1 MPFLDHLEELRW
13 RLLKSL
19 VAILLGT
26 IIGWI
31 IVQRIDIIGLLT
43 QPIAAHIPGGRLNY
57 TSPTDPF
64 FITLKFAFIV
74 GVVLSSPLVVYQLW
88 AFLAPALYERER
100 RLVIPALVVGMLL
113 FLAGAAAGYFLAL
126 PHALSFLL
134 GFQNQA
140 LQPIITADRYFAFAA
155 QVIVAMGAVTELPLV
170 IIILTSL
177 GLVTPAGLRRNR
189 RFALLGAGVLAAF
202 LAPPDALSMV
212 IGIAVLLVFY
222 EVGILCAVVV
232 TRRRTAAAART
243 GAAVAVAL
251 LCWAGLPR
259 SAAAQRPIS
268 PPPRPPGLP
277 VQPGDTTRRGDSVS
291 GHLIDTATARKL
303 GLPTGPTR
311 SFPSP
316 DAVLDT
322 LLKLKG
328 YALTHYM
335 GDTLLV
341 LGGDSGTLFLT
352 GETLLE
358 REGTKLEADSVHY
371 RQSSC
376 RLDASGSPRLFD
388 QGSQSSAPTVVV
400 GEGMRYDTCLKRGTV
415 LQGLTTF
422 QQGGANWFMR
432 ANIALDSG
440 STRLYGARSN
450 ITSDER
456 PVPGYHFAAGEMKW
470 LNKTVMIARPTV
482 LYVRD
487 VPIMWLPFIF
497 NDIRPGRHSGMLVP
511 RFGLND
517 LVRPTRTYQ
526 RHVTNIGYYIV
537 LNDYVDVLASADW
550 YSGRS
555 FGINSQLHYK
565 WLDRFVDGRFA
576 FSRLSQLDAAAH
588 SDQIT
593 WYHTQSFSSRT
604 HFSASVNYATSAS
617 VVQRNTVDPFLTTA
631 QLSSSVNFDKRFD
644 WGAFNF
650 GGNMTQNLSTNL
662 TQQNLPR
669 VSITPAPIDLTSW
682 ITWSPGFSYTNT
694 QTFHNLN
701 ATPLLLPNASGGV
714 DTLARGFDNRVTDLA
729 IGTPLR
735 IGRWN
740 WNNNFTIEDKASNQ
754 RVEFLI
760 PDPVDSTLL
769 HHVVY
774 SHTFETRVDWTT
786 GFSLPQLFSGTW
798 HLQPGIGIANKTS
811 AGPYMLRNEFTGG
824 QFLQQGKRLQFSLSA
839 APTVFGFFP
848 GVGPFSRIRHS
859 IALIMNYQYA
869 PGAKVDPAFSHALDP
884 TGRLLN
890 AKSDPQQTVTLGLS
904 QTFEAKHKPAAGD
917 TTDQPAR
924 KIRLLSLNTSG
935 ISYNFEQAKMP
946 GRVGWQTQT
955 LTNTFASDLLPGFNF
970 QMTHDLWR
978 GQVGLDTTR
987 FDPFLQSLSA
997 SFSLSPRTFAALG
1010 ALLGLGHG
1018 PEATKGGAPAA
1029 APGASPGTLGPGPR
1043 AMGGGF
1049 GGIGG
1054 PPGGFAGGGGRGFSL
1069 NVQFSLQRTRPQQA
1083 RTDTLGN
1090 VISLPGL
1097 SGGNQQM
1104 SLSMA
1109 FSPTPHWTASWN
1121 TNYDFETKRFPQHY
1135 VRLERDLHRWH
1146 ASFAFSRT
1154 ASGNFAFNFY
1164 VALLD
1169 EPDIKFDYDQQ
1180 SYLHTSSP
1188 GP

>member
-19 VAILLGT
+19 VAIVLGT
-26 IIGWI
+26 LVGWV

-43 QPIAAHIPGGRLNY
+43 EPIATHLPGGRLNY

-74 GVVLSSPLVVYQLW
+74 GVVVSSPVVVFQLW

-100 RLVIPALVVGMLL
+100 RLVVPALAVGVLL
-113 FLAGAAAGYFLAL
+113 FLGGAAAGYFLAL
-126 PHALSFLL
+126 PHALTFLL

-155 QVIVAMGAVTELPLV
+155 QIIVAVGAVTELPLV
-170 IIILTSL
+170 IIILTAL
-177 GLVTPAGLRRNR
+177 GVVTPAGLRRNR
-189 RFALLGAGVLAAF
+189 RMALLFAAILAAF

-212 IGIAVLLVFY
+212 IGIAVLLIFY
-222 EVGILCAVVV
+222 EIGIWCAVIV
-232 TRRRTAAAART
+232 TRRRAAAAARAA
-243 GAAVAVAL
+243 AAVAVLAL
-251 LCWAGLPR
+251 AFAGLPR
-259 SAAAQRPIS
+259 PAAAQRPVG
-268 PPPRPPGLP
+268 PPPRPGQ
-277 VQPGDTTRRGDSVS
+277 VRQPGDTTRRGDTSAV
-291 GHLIDTATARKL
+291 GHLLDTATARKL

-311 SFPSP
+311 TFPSP

-328 YALTHYM
+328 YRVTQYVA
-335 GDTLLV
+335 DTLRV
-341 LGGDSGTLFLT
+341 LGDSGAIVLT
-352 GETLLE
+352 GETLLD
-358 REGTKLEADSVHY
+358 REGTKLEADTVHY

-376 RLDASGSPRLFD
+376 RLDASGNPRLFD
-388 QGSQSSAPTVVV
+388 QGSQGSTPTVVV

-422 QQGGANWFMR
+422 QQGGGTWFMR

-440 STRLYGARSN
+440 STRLYGAQSN

-470 LNKTVMIARPTV
+470 LNKTVMIARPTILFV
-482 LYVRD
+482 ND

-550 YSGRS
+550 YSGTR
-555 FGINSQLHYK
+555 FDVNGQLHYR
-565 WLDRFVDGRFA
+565 W
-576 FSRLSQLDAAAH
+576 LSQFVNGGLSVSRWTQLDGAGGRSTTLVWNH
-588 SDQIT
+588 S
-593 WYHTQSFSSRT
+593 QSFSSRT
-604 HFSASVNYATSAS
+604 HFTASVNYATSGA
-617 VVQRNTVDPFLTTA
+617 VIQRNSVDPYQTTA
-631 QLSSSVNFDKRFD
+631 QLSSNLNFDKRFD
-644 WGAFNF
+644 WGAFNV
-650 GGNMTQNLSTNL
+650 GGSRSQNLSTSL
-662 TQQNLPR
+662 TTQTFPT
-669 VSITPAPIDLTSW
+669 VSITPAPIDLASW
-682 ITWSPGFSYTNT
+682 MTWSPGFSYTST
-694 QTFHNLN
+694 GTFHNLS
-701 ATPLLLPNASGGV
+701 TSPLLLPNAKGGI
-714 DTLARGFDNRVTDLA
+714 DTLARSFDARMSTLS

-735 IGRWN
+735 LGRWN
-740 WNNNFTIEDKASNQ
+740 WTNSFQIVDQASNQ
-754 RVEFLI
+754 RTEFLI
-760 PDPVDSTLL
+760 PDPADSNLL
-769 HHVVY
+769 HHVLY
-774 SHTFETRVDWTT
+774 DRTFSTRVDWTT
-786 GFSLPQLFSGTW
+786 GINLPQLLPGTW
-798 HLQPGIGIANKTS
+798 HIQPGVGIVNKTS
-811 AGPYMLRNEFTGG
+811 AGPYMLRNQFTGG
-824 QFLQQGKRLQFSLSA
+824 QFLQQGKRLQFSLGA
-839 APTVFGFFP
+839 APTFFGFFP
-848 GVGPFSRIRHS
+848 GIGPFSRIRHS
-859 IALIMNYQYA
+859 VALIMSYQYA
-869 PGAKVDPAFSHALDP
+869 PGAAVPAAFAHALDP
-884 TGRLLN
+884 AGRLLN
-890 AKSDPQQTVTLGLS
+890 ARSDPQQTINLGLS
-904 QTFEAKHKPAAGD
+904 QTFEAKFKPAPGD
-917 TTDQPAR
+917 TTDAPAR

-935 ISYNFEQAKMP
+935 VSYNFEQAKIP

-955 LTNTFASDLLPGFNF
+955 LTNTFASDLLPGFNL
-970 QMTHDLWR
+970 QITHDLWR
-978 GQVGLDTTR
+978 GQVGLDSTK

-997 SFSLSPRTFAALG
+997 SFSLSARTFAALG
-1010 ALLGLGHG
+1010 ALIGLGHRPEPTTGGG
-1018 PEATKGGAPAA
+1018 PAPVPGGT
-1029 APGASPGTLGPGPR
+1029 PGGTQFGPGPR
-1043 AMGGGF
+1043 GGGF

-1054 PPGGFAGGGGRGFSL
+1054 PPGGFSGGGGRGFNL
-1069 NVQFSLQRTRPQQA
+1069 NVQFSLQRIRPQT

-1090 VISLPGL
+1090 TIALPGL
-1097 SGGNQQM
+1097 RGGNQQM

-1121 TNYDFETKRFPQHY
+1121 TNYDFETRRFPQHY
-1135 VRLERDLHRWH
+1135 IRLERDLHRWH

-1180 SYLHTSSP
+1180 SYFHTPSP
-1188 GP
+1188 

>member
-19 VAILLGT
+19 VAILVGT
-26 IIGWI
+26 IVGWV

-43 QPIAAHIPGGRLNY
+43 QPIAPHLQGGRLNY

-74 GVVLSSPLVVYQLW
+74 GVVLSSPVVVFQLW
-88 AFLAPALYERER
+88 AFLAPALYEREK
-100 RLVIPALVVGMLL
+100 RLVVPALVVGVLL

-189 RFALLGAGVLAAF
+189 RIALLGAAILAAF

-212 IGIAVLLVFY
+212 VGIAVLLLFY
-222 EVGILCAVVV
+222 EVGILCAIVVS
-232 TRRRTAAAART
+232 RRRSAAAARA

-251 LCWAGLPR
+251 LCWAGLPH
-259 SAAAQRPIS
+259 SAAAQRPVLR
-268 PPPRPPGLP
+268 PPPRRLP
-277 VQPGDTTRRGDSVS
+277 VQPGDTTRRADSVS

-311 SFPSP
+311 TFPSP

-322 LLKLKG
+322 LLKLKS
-328 YALTHYM
+328 YRVTQYLA
-335 GDTLLV
+335 DTLRV
-341 LGGDSGTLFLT
+341 LGDSGTIILT
-352 GETLLE
+352 GETLLD
-358 REGTKLEADSVHY
+358 REGTKLEADTVHY

-487 VPIMWLPFIF
+487 VPILWLPFIF

-517 LVRPTRTYQ
+517 LVRPTRNYQ
-526 RHVTNIGYYIV
+526 RHVTNIGYYLV
-537 LNDYVDVLASADW
+537 LNDYVDLLTSADW

-555 FGINSQLHYK
+555 FGINGQLHYR
-565 WLDRFVDGRFA
+565 WLDQFVNGYLA
-576 FSRLSQLDAAAH
+576 VSRLSQLDAGAH
-588 SDQIT
+588 STMLT
-593 WYHTQSFSSRT
+593 WTHSQSFSSRT
-604 HFSASVNYATSAS
+604 HFSASVNYATQGT
-617 VVQRNTVDPFLTTA
+617 VVQRNSVDPYLTLA
-631 QLSSSVNFDKRFD
+631 NLASNVNFEKRFD
-644 WGAFNF
+644 WGSLNI
-650 GGNMTQNLSTNL
+650 GGSRSQDLAGINP
-662 TQQNLPR
+662 TQQNFPN
-669 VSITPAPIDLTSW
+669 VSITPAPIDLASW
-682 ITWSPGFSYTNT
+682 ITWSPGFTFSNS
-694 QTFHNLN
+694 QTFRSQ
-701 ATPLLLPNASGGV
+701 ATSLVLVPNGIGGI
-714 DTLARGFDNRVTDLA
+714 DTLKPRFDTRMSLLA
-729 IGTPLR
+729 INTPLR
-735 IGRWN
+735 LGRWN
-740 WNNNFTIEDKASNQ
+740 WTNAVQIQDQTSNQ
-754 RVEFLI
+754 RTEFVI
-760 PDPVDSTLL
+760 PDPADSTLL

-774 SHTFETRVDWTT
+774 DRTFSTKVDWST
-786 GFSLPQLFSGTW
+786 GIGLPQLLPGTW
-798 HLQPGIGIANKTS
+798 HIQPGIGIGNKTS
-811 AGPYMLRNEFTGG
+811 AGPYMLRNQFTGG
-824 QFLQQGKRLQFSLSA
+824 RFLQQGKRLQFSLGA
-839 APTVFGFFP
+839 APTFFGFFP
-848 GVGPFSRIRHS
+848 GIGPFSRIRHS
-859 IALIMNYQYA
+859 VAFVMNYQYA
-869 PGAKVDPAFSHALDP
+869 PGAKVDPAFAHALDP
-884 TGRLLN
+884 AGRLLN
-890 AKSDPQQTVTLGLS
+890 ARSDPQQTITLGLS
-904 QTFEAKHKPAAGD
+904 QVFEAKFKPSARD
-917 TTDQPAR
+917 TGNTPPR

-955 LTNTFASDLLPGFNF
+955 LTNTFSSDLLPGFNL
-970 QMTHDLWR
+970 QVTHDLWK
-978 GQVGLDTTR
+978 GQVGLDTTK

-997 SFSLSPRTFAALG
+997 SFALSPRTFAALG
-1010 ALLGLGHG
+1010 ALIGLGHR
-1018 PEATKGGAPAA
+1018 PEPATGGTPGA
-1029 APGASPGTLGPGPR
+1029 APGAVPGGTFGPGPR
-1043 AMGGGF
+1043 SMGGF
-1049 GGIGG
+1049 GGFGG
-1054 PPGGFAGGGGRGFSL
+1054 PAGGFAGGGGRGFSL
-1069 NVQFSLQRTRPQQA
+1069 NVQFSLQRTRKQT
-1083 RTDTLGN
+1083 RTDSLGN
-1090 VISLPGL
+1090 AIPIPGL

-1104 SLSMA
+1104 SLAMA

-1121 TNYDFETKRFPQHY
+1121 TNYDFETKRFPQHF

-1180 SYLHTSSP
+1180 SYLHTANP
-1188 GP
+1188 NP

>member
-1 MPFLDHLEELRW
+1 MADASNRGEMPFLDHLEELRW

-19 VAILLGT
+19 VAILAGT

-31 IVQRIDIIGLLT
+31 VVQRIDIIGLLT

-74 GVVLSSPLVVYQLW
+74 GVVLASPVVVYQLW

-189 RFALLGAGVLAAF
+189 RFALLGAGALAAF

-212 IGIAVLLVFY
+212 IGIAVLLLFY
-222 EVGILCAVVV
+222 EVGILCAMVV
-232 TRRRTAAAART
+232 TRRRSAAAARS
-243 GAAVAVAL
+243 GAAVAVVL

-259 SAAAQRPIS
+259 SAAAQRPVLR
-268 PPPRPPGLP
+268 PPRPQGQP
-277 VQPGDTTRRGDSVS
+277 VQPGDTTRRDSVS

-322 LLKLKG
+322 LLKLKT
-328 YALTHYM
+328 YRVTQYLA
-335 GDTLLV
+335 DTLRV
-341 LGGDSGTLFLT
+341 LGDSGTIILT

-358 REGTKLEADSVHY
+358 REGTKLEADTVHY

-376 RLDASGSPRLFD
+376 RLDASGNPRLFD

-537 LNDYVDVLASADW
+537 LNDYIDVLASADW

-565 WLDRFVDGRFA
+565 WL
-576 FSRLSQLDAAAH
+576 
-588 SDQIT
+588 
-593 WYHTQSFSSRT
+593 
-604 HFSASVNYATSAS
+604 
-617 VVQRNTVDPFLTTA
+617 
-631 QLSSSVNFDKRFD
+631 
-644 WGAFNF
+644 
-650 GGNMTQNLSTNL
+650 
-662 TQQNLPR
+662 
-669 VSITPAPIDLTSW
+669 
-682 ITWSPGFSYTNT
+682 
-694 QTFHNLN
+694 
-701 ATPLLLPNASGGV
+701 
-714 DTLARGFDNRVTDLA
+714 
-729 IGTPLR
+729 
-735 IGRWN
+735 
-740 WNNNFTIEDKASNQ
+740 
-754 RVEFLI
+754 
-760 PDPVDSTLL
+760 
-769 HHVVY
+769 
-774 SHTFETRVDWTT
+774 
-786 GFSLPQLFSGTW
+786 
-798 HLQPGIGIANKTS
+798 
-811 AGPYMLRNEFTGG
+811 
-824 QFLQQGKRLQFSLSA
+824 
-839 APTVFGFFP
+839 
-848 GVGPFSRIRHS
+848 
-859 IALIMNYQYA
+859 
-869 PGAKVDPAFSHALDP
+869 
-884 TGRLLN
+884 
-890 AKSDPQQTVTLGLS
+890 
-904 QTFEAKHKPAAGD
+904 
-917 TTDQPAR
+917 
-924 KIRLLSLNTSG
+924 
-935 ISYNFEQAKMP
+935 
-946 GRVGWQTQT
+946 
-955 LTNTFASDLLPGFNF
+955 
-970 QMTHDLWR
+970 
-978 GQVGLDTTR
+978 
-987 FDPFLQSLSA
+987 
-997 SFSLSPRTFAALG
+997 
-1010 ALLGLGHG
+1010 
-1018 PEATKGGAPAA
+1018 
-1029 APGASPGTLGPGPR
+1029 
-1043 AMGGGF
+1043 
-1049 GGIGG
+1049 
-1054 PPGGFAGGGGRGFSL
+1054 
-1069 NVQFSLQRTRPQQA
+1069 
-1083 RTDTLGN
+1083 
-1090 VISLPGL
+1090 
-1097 SGGNQQM
+1097 
-1104 SLSMA
+1104 
-1109 FSPTPHWTASWN
+1109 
-1121 TNYDFETKRFPQHY
+1121 
-1135 VRLERDLHRWH
+1135 
-1146 ASFAFSRT
+1146 
-1154 ASGNFAFNFY
+1154 
-1164 VALLD
+1164 
-1169 EPDIKFDYDQQ
+1169 
-1180 SYLHTSSP
+1180 
-1188 GP
+1188 

>member
-13 RLLKSL
+13 RLLKTL

-26 IIGWI
+26 IVGWVV
-31 IVQRIDIIGLLT
+31 VQRIDIIGLLT

-74 GVVLSSPLVVYQLW
+74 GVVLASPVVVYQLW

-100 RLVIPALVVGMLL
+100 RLVVPALVVGMLL

-177 GLVTPAGLRRNR
+177 GVVTPTGLRRNR
-189 RFALLGAGVLAAF
+189 RFALLGAGILAAF

-212 IGIAVLLVFY
+212 VGIAVLLLFY
-222 EVGILCAVVV
+222 EVGILCAMVV
-232 TRRRTAAAART
+232 TRRRTAAAARS

-251 LCWAGLPR
+251 LCWAGLPG
-259 SAAAQRPIS
+259 SAVAQRPVS
-268 PPPRPPGLP
+268 PPPRPRGLP

-322 LLKLKG
+322 LLKLKT
-328 YALTHYM
+328 YRVTQYLA
-335 GDTLLV
+335 DTLRV
-341 LGGDSGTLFLT
+341 LGDSGTIILT
-352 GETLLE
+352 GETLLD
-358 REGTKLEADSVHY
+358 REGTKLEADTVHY

-526 RHVTNIGYYIV
+526 RHVTNIGYYVV
-537 LNDYVDVLASADW
+537 LNDYIDVLASADW

-555 FGINSQLHYK
+555 FGINTQLHYK

-593 WYHTQSFSSRT
+593 WYHSQSFSSRT

-694 QTFHNLN
+694 QTLHNISP
-701 ATPLLLPNASGGV
+701 TPLLLPNASGGV

-760 PDPVDSTLL
+760 PDPADSTLL

-774 SHTFETRVDWTT
+774 NHTFETRVDWTT
-786 GFSLPQLFSGTW
+786 GFSLPQLFPGTW

-811 AGPYMLRNEFTGG
+811 AGPYMLRNQFTGG
-824 QFLQQGKRLQFSLSA
+824 QFLQQGKRLQFSLGA

-869 PGAKVDPAFSHALDP
+869 PGAKVDPAFAHALDP

-904 QTFEAKHKPAAGD
+904 QTFEAKYKPAAGD

-935 ISYNFEQAKMP
+935 ISYNFEQAKIP
-946 GRVGWQTQT
+946 GRVGWQNQT

-970 QMTHDLWR
+970 QVTHDLWR
-978 GQVGLDTTR
+978 GQVGLDTTK

-1010 ALLGLGHG
+1010 ALIGLGHR
-1018 PEATKGGAPAA
+1018 PEATTGGAPAP
-1029 APGASPGTLGPGPR
+1029 APGAPPGTFGPGPR

-1069 NVQFSLQRTRPQQA
+1069 NVQFSLQRTRPRQA
-1083 RTDTLGN
+1083 RTDSLGN

-1180 SYLHTSSP
+1180 SYLHTAST